1 MMQKKMITKLTAGL
15 MAAVILFTSIAAQG
29 MAADTN
35 GQTGEGKA
43 EYADTLPLFME
54 VADQLDPGEAVTA
67 EDIEITAGDAFD
79 PAEDFTS
86 ISYDEGKV
94 TVHFSRAED
103 ADGKE
108 FSNKKAGVYTATYYA
123 EPLSSHHDYR
133 FTRKV
138 TVKEKANSS
147 GGSETAAGK
156 DHKDDGG
163 KATVKEDEEAGS
175 EDGTGSSEHSGSKG
189 TAESSSATEAEK
201 EAASTEAD
209 DQTASG
215 QDTADDPAAEQG
227 TLSDPSA
234 EDTSEENADAAALEE
249 SAVSAGKADQL
260 SYNILYVR
268 KHGNKAYIDL
278 ESLDYSSMVFPVTVV
293 RGLATYNVRKQKEF
307 EVTGNFIAGMTYSL
321 PVYDVDGKSD
331 YYVAMPDVNL
341 FSKELASY
349 DITVIYNNDYAEK
362 IDGYHYEKK
371 ILYIPKSVIDDPKN
385 ENPLYEGGPLA
396 VQLNYA
402 FGGLDTDQEGN
413 AGFGKTLPVQIL
425 NSKKEAPENKSV
437 KIENIF
443 EDSVTI
449 PGVVSSKDGYK
460 KDDFKIFLNG
470 MTVPIAED
478 AWGYEDGDVVIYSSP
493 AIISNINI
501 LYEGKGLVAKALSV
515 LDHLLSLQV
524 NAASDGSA
532 TNTGDM
538 KFYKSITGKNVVL
551 ELDPDSMYVGWR
563 GVFTS
568 NVLFAPHGPNYD
580 NGHKMGNYNTIM
592 NWKKNNT
599 HPDTYDE
606 LFNSA
611 SYLYGGYTPH
621 DTDTEKQYWNWALES
636 YTVGKNKANDASDA
650 LSRDTKI
657 EANEGSG
664 MANRTIYEWFIA
676 AQKKLEKAVSYFGAG
691 TDWAEEKWGSDSYV
705 SVGGV
710 EQNGIGGDTNFAFK
724 IPKNS
729 TISGSDKNLVSDK
742 DSAGY
747 GSGNPDIKFT
757 FSNFPDDSIY
767 LAAGCTHFDE
777 LASGGTDD
785 NGNDE
790 DTIYVSCLDYKPDDG
805 YIVLAFTT
813 SGQQGYTHMQ
823 EAVAVYKFKVEPK
836 YPVRLKKVSSLTA
849 MTSDNAVYAD
859 LSGAKYGIYESKAN
873 AEEGKD
879 AIATLTSKADGTTN
893 EVSLPKGSYYV
904 KELTAPKNYA
914 VDSETLKVTVTGSS
928 TVQTFTMS
936 DPPQNNPLNL
946 VLVKIEKETGKA
958 EPQGEG
964 ALAGAE
970 FTVKYFDN
978 ESGTTSGTAKKTWV
992 FKTDAKGEVHLK
1004 DSYKVS
1010 GDGLYKNTAGNE
1022 TLPVGT
1028 YSVQETKAPA
1038 GYLIVD
1044 SSAAMQVVKASGK
1057 AETFTAFVTKNVPN
1071 QIIRGGIQIKKED
1084 TITGGTPQG
1093 DGDLS
1098 GITFE
1103 ITNESTHSVR
1113 VDGKD
1118 YAKGAVVKSIVTDAK
1133 GIAKTG
1139 NKDLPYGNYS
1149 IKEVKT
1155 NASYLLTDG
1164 KAKSFQIREDGK
1176 TVEIS
1181 EAFKDEVVRGDV
1193 EIEKM
1198 DKETDV
1204 RVPLGSATHVGTTFE
1219 ITNKSV
1225 HPVVVD
1231 GKLFQAGEVCK
1242 TIRIE
1247 KEKET
1252 AKTTGRALPY
1262 GTYTIKEVAVGTG
1275 YLLTDTKERTF
1286 QIREDGK
1293 TVSISKDGDVKEPF
1307 RNQVKRGDF
1316 NFIKVFEDADSDRNM
1331 NSLANIPFEVIS
1343 KTTGEKHIIVTDEN
1357 GQFDSDNGW
1366 FAHSKNTNANDAAVD
1381 ADGKVDET
1389 KLTSEAGVWFDTD
1402 REGNKAK
1409 KVDDSLGALPYDTY
1423 VLNELSCKANEGA
1436 KLIKNREFTIRVD
1449 KRDISLGTIDDPS
1462 DKQIGTVAADGLTK
1476 DHFGSNAS
1484 KSIIDT
1490 VTYKGLTKGQTY
1502 TMKGTLIDKATEE
1515 PVMVEGKKVTAKE
1528 SFTAEDAS
1536 GTVTITFTFPE
1547 EALKGKEVVAFE
1559 TCETNGK
1566 VIASHEDIEDADQ
1579 TVVYPEIGTEAKDG
1593 QTENH
1598 FGLND
1603 STSIKDSVKYMN
1615 LKPGKEYTMT
1625 GTLMDKA
1632 TGKAITDA
1640 DGKEITASHKFTPE
1654 KKDGEV
1660 TLTFEIPAGLLTGK
1674 SVVAFERCSREKT
1687 EIAVHTDIEDEDQ
1700 TVHYPDIGTEAK
1712 DDLSKTHYGFA
1723 GSTKV
1728 IDTVS
1733 FVNLEP
1739 GKDYIMKG
1747 RLMDKATG
1755 KALVDAD
1762 GKEITAEQN
1771 FTPAEKDGQV
1781 QMTFEVPAGLLAA
1794 KTVVAFETCFQEE
1807 KEIAAH
1813 ADIEDEGQTV
1823 HYPEIGTKAKDSQS
1837 QTHHGVDASTRL
1849 VDTVSFKNLE
1859 PEKEYTMTGTLM
1871 DKATGKAIQ
1880 DKDGVALTAHKKFK
1894 PEKKD
1899 GTVEIVFDFPTG
1911 LLAGKTVVAFESCSR
1926 EEKEVAVHA
1935 DIEDEN
1941 QTVHYPKIGTTLTDD
1956 KTKDHIVAAGKETTL
1971 TDLVSYQ
1978 NLESGKEHTLSGRLM
1993 DKKTGKAVTLHGK
2006 AVTASVKFTPK
2017 DADGTVKL
2025 QFKVS
2030 ADSLKGTSLVAFERV
2045 VIVEKG
2051 TEITVASHEDL
2062 KDAAQTVTVPKI
2074 ATNAKDQGTKS
2085 HNGKVSKTVTIED
2098 TVTYSNLIPGKEY
2111 TMTGTLMD
2119 KSTGKA
2125 LTGADGKK
2133 ITVSKKFTAG
2143 KTNGSV
2149 VITFKVP
2156 GELVKEKKVVAFE
2169 SCTYKGIEVAVH
2181 ADLSD
2186 KDQTVEYPK
2195 DETPDKP
2202 SGSTPSKKEKTTSR
2216 VSTSPKTGDNN
2227 NLALWIGI
2235 ALVSVAGLA
2244 GSAYLFFRNRKK
2256 KKKIL
2261 Y

>member
-1 MMQKKMITKLTAGL
+1 MMQTKMIMKLTAGL
-15 MAAVILFTSIAAQG
+15 MAAVLLFTSIAARSI
-29 MAADTN
+29 AADAN
-35 GQTGEGKA
+35 GNTGEGKA
-43 EYADTLPLFME
+43 DYAATLPLFME

-67 EDIEITAGDAFD
+67 EDIEITEGDAFN
-79 PAEDFTS
+79 PAKDFAGIT
-86 ISYDEGKV
+86 YDRDKV
-94 TVHFSRAED
+94 KVHFIRAED
-103 ADGKE
+103 AEGKE
-108 FSNKKAGVYTATYYA
+108 FSNKKAAVYTATYYA

-138 TVKEKANSS
+138 TVKEKGRTEAAKTSKASTESGKDSS
-147 GGSETAAGK
+147 GNTSAR
-156 DHKDDGG
+156 
-163 KATVKEDEEAGS
+163 EEEGS
-175 EDGTGSSEHSGSKG
+175 EDETGFTER
-189 TAESSSATEAEK
+189 SATREAEETTAPSTEEEK
-201 EAASTEAD
+201 AAASTEAS
-209 DQTASG
+209 QTSEEDTEAG
-215 QDTADDPAAEQG
+215 QDGTDDSAAEQ
-227 TLSDPSA
+227 DP
-234 EDTSEENADAAALEE
+234 SEENSEEGKEEAAALEE
-249 SAVSAGKADQL
+249 SSMTASKADQL

-268 KHGNKAYIDL
+268 KYGNKDYINV
-278 ESLDYSSMVFPVTVV
+278 EGLDYASMVFPVTVV
-293 RGLATYNVRKQKEF
+293 RGLATYNVRKQKDF
-307 EVTGNFIAGMTYSL
+307 EVTDNYIAGMTYSL
-321 PVYDVDGKSD
+321 PVYDVDPESD

-362 IDGYHYEKK
+362 IAGYHYEKK
-371 ILYIPKSVIDDPKN
+371 ILYIPKEAIDDPKN
-385 ENPLYEGGPLA
+385 ENPLYDGGPLA

-402 FGGLDTDQEGN
+402 FGGLDTDSEGN
-413 AGFGKTLPVQIL
+413 ADFGKTLPVQIL
-425 NSKKEAPENKSV
+425 NSKEAEPDDKSLKV
-437 KIENIF
+437 ENIF
-443 EDSVTI
+443 EESVTV
-449 PGVVSSKDGYK
+449 PDVVNGKEGYK
-460 KDDFKIFLNG
+460 KEDFKVFLNG

-478 AWGYEDGDVVIYSSP
+478 AWGYENGDIVIYSSP

-501 LYEGKGLVAKALSV
+501 LYEGKGPVAKALSA
-515 LDHLLSLQV
+515 LDRFFGLQV
-524 NAASDGSA
+524 NAASDGSVVG
-532 TNTGDM
+532 TGDM

-580 NGHKMGNYNTIM
+580 NGHKMGDYNKIM
-592 NWKKNNT
+592 NWKKDNT

-621 DTDTEKQYWNWALES
+621 DTDTEKQYWNWAIES

-650 LSRDTKI
+650 LGRDTEI

-664 MANRTIYEWFIA
+664 MAKRTIYEWFVA

-691 TDWAEEKWGSDSYV
+691 TDWAEDRWGSDSYV
-705 SVGGV
+705 SVEGV
-710 EQNGIGGDTNFAFK
+710 EENGIGGDTNFAFK
-724 IPKNS
+724 IPKNA

-742 DSAGY
+742 SSSGY

-757 FSNFPDDSIY
+757 FSNFADDSVY

-785 NGNDE
+785 SGNDE

-836 YPVRLKKVSSLTA
+836 YPVRLKKASSLTA
-849 MTSDNAVYAD
+849 ISSNNAVYAD

-873 AEEGKD
+873 AEAGKD
-879 AIATLTSKADGTTN
+879 ALATLTSKADGTTS
-893 EVSLPKGSYYV
+893 EAALPKGTYYV
-904 KELTAPKNYA
+904 KELSAPKNYA
-914 VDSETLKVTVTGSS
+914 VDSDVVKVTVTGSKE
-928 TVQTFTMS
+928 VQTFTMS
-936 DPPQNNPLNL
+936 DPPQSNPLDL
-946 VLVKIEKETGKA
+946 VLVKIDKETGKA
-958 EPQGEG
+958 EPQGSG
-964 ALAGAE
+964 SLAGAE

-978 ESGTTSGTAKKTWV
+978 ESGTTSGTAKKTWA

-1010 GDGLYKNTAGNE
+1010 GDGLYKNTAGKE

-1028 YSVQETKAPA
+1028 YSVQETKAPT
-1038 GYLIVD
+1038 GYIIVD
-1044 SSAAMQVVKASGK
+1044 TSPAVQVVKASGK

-1071 QIIRGGIQIKKED
+1071 QIIRGGVQIKKED

-1093 DGDLS
+1093 DGELS

-1103 ITNESTHSVR
+1103 ITNESAHSVR

-1139 NKDLPYGNYS
+1139 NKDLPYGDYT

-1164 KAKSFQIREDGK
+1164 KAKTFQIREDGK

-1193 EIEKM
+1193 EIEKL
-1198 DKETDV
+1198 DRETDV
-1204 RVPLGSATHVGTTFE
+1204 RVPLGSATHVGATFE

-1231 GKLFQAGEVCK
+1231 GKLFQVGEVCK
-1242 TIRIE
+1242 TIKIE

-1262 GTYTIKEVAVGTG
+1262 GTYTIKETAVGTG
-1275 YLLTDTKERTF
+1275 YLLTDTRERTF

-1331 NSLANIPFEVIS
+1331 NSLAHIPFEVIS

-1357 GQFDSDNGW
+1357 GQFDSDNEW
-1366 FAHSKNTNANDAAVD
+1366 YAHSKQTNANDAAVD
-1381 ADGKVDET
+1381 ANGKVDES

-1409 KVDDSLGALPYDTY
+1409 KVDDTLGALPYDTY
-1423 VLNELSCKANEGA
+1423 IMNELSCKANEGA

-1449 KRDISLGTIDDPS
+1449 KRNISLGTIDDPS

-1484 KSIIDT
+1484 EAIIDT
-1490 VTYKGLTKGQTY
+1490 VTFKGLTKGQTY

-1515 PVMVEGKKVTAKE
+1515 PVMAGGKKVTAKE
-1528 SFTAEDAS
+1528 SFTAEDTS
-1536 GTVTITFTFPE
+1536 GTVTITFTFPK

-1559 TCETNGK
+1559 SCEINGK

-1593 QTENH
+1593 QTETH
-1598 FGLND
+1598 HGLND
-1603 STSIKDSVKYMN
+1603 STSITDIVAYKN

-1640 DGKEITASHKFTPE
+1640 DGREIAASQKFTPE

-1674 SVVAFERCSREKT
+1674 SVVAFERCSREET
-1687 EIAVHTDIEDEDQ
+1687 EIAIHTDINDEDQ
-1700 TVHYPDIGTEAK
+1700 TVHYPDIRTEAK

-1733 FVNLEP
+1733 YVNLEP
-1739 GKDYIMKG
+1739 GKEYVMKG
-1747 RLMDKATG
+1747 TLMDKTSG
-1755 KALVDAD
+1755 KALVDGN
-1762 GKEITAEQN
+1762 GKEITAEQS

-1781 QMTFEVPAGLLAA
+1781 EMTFEVPAGLLAA
-1794 KTVVAFETCFQEE
+1794 KTVVAFESCYQEE
-1807 KEIAAH
+1807 KEIAIH
-1813 ADIEDEGQTV
+1813 ADLEDDSQTV
-1823 HYPEIGTKAKDSQS
+1823 YYPEIGTEAKDSRS
-1837 QTHHGVDASTRL
+1837 KTHYGVDSSASL
-1849 VDTVSFKNLE
+1849 VDTVFYKNLE
-1859 PEKEYTMTGTLM
+1859 PGKEYTMTGTLM
-1871 DKATGKAIQ
+1871 DKTTGKAIQ
-1880 DKDGVALTAHKKFK
+1880 DKDGVAITAHKKFK

-1899 GTVEIVFDFPTG
+1899 GTVEIVFQFPAG

-1926 EEKEVAVHA
+1926 EEKEVAAHA
-1935 DIEDEN
+1935 DIEDED

-1956 KTKDHIVAAGKETTL
+1956 KTKDHIVTAGKETTL
-1971 TDLVSYQ
+1971 TDRVSYQ
-1978 NLESGKEHTLSGRLM
+1978 NLEPGREYTMSGRLM
-1993 DKKTGKAVTLHGK
+1993 DKKTGKAVTVGGK
-2006 AVTASVKFTPK
+2006 TLTASVKFTPK
-2017 DADGTVKL
+2017 KADGTVKL
-2025 QFKVS
+2025 QFKV
-2030 ADSLKGTSLVAFERV
+2030 AAGSLKGTSLVAFERAV
-2045 VIVEKG
+2045 TVEKG
-2051 TEITVASHEDL
+2051 TEVTVASHEDI
-2062 KDAAQTVTVPKI
+2062 KDAAQTVAVPKI
-2074 ATNAKDQGTKS
+2074 ATNAKDQGTKT
-2085 HNGKVSKTVTIED
+2085 HKGKVSKTVTIID

-2125 LTGADGKK
+2125 LAGADGKK
-2133 ITVSKKFTAG
+2133 ITVSKKFTAE
-2143 KTNGSV
+2143 KASGSI
-2149 VITFKVP
+2149 VIVFKVA
-2156 GELVKEKKVVAFE
+2156 GNIVKGKKVVAFE
-2169 SCTYKGIEVAVH
+2169 TCTYKGIEVAVH

-2195 DETPDKP
+2195 EEKPDQP
-2202 SGSTPSKKEKTTSR
+2202 SGSTPSNKEKMTSK

-2244 GSAYLFFRNRKK
+2244 ATAILLIRNRKK
-2256 KKKIL
+2256 KRKIL